1 MSATNKTP
9 NYNLPVYRDYDIT
22 SYLIDFNG
30 AMEKIDTV
38 LKQLSDSITGG
49 EGTIGEPTD
58 FMATSTQSVT
68 VRNNQ
73 AGSTNALL
81 TIMDV
86 QPASYAVSGNITID
100 PNALTD
106 DNFGELLVA
115 FNGEPILPN
124 FIVKFYKTDKPNTY
138 SFATPLK
145 VTQKGIVTLEARIV
159 SAESSSM
166 TITGANMMLQKL
178 DI

>member
-86 QPASYAVSGNITID
+86 QPATYAVTGNITID
-100 PNALTD
+100 PSSLTN
-106 DNFGELLVA
+106 DNFGEVLTA
-115 FNGEPILPN
+115 INGAPTGIN
-124 FIVKFYKTDKPNTY
+124 IKFYKTDDPNTY